1 MGRPAQVRRGPV
13 RAVLAGLALVAVGC
27 GSSPSPPPSP
37 VGGCPPQVARATP
50 PAPETPATTKGGTT
64 GGAEGCPAATTAQPD
79 GAAKAGDR
87 LALGLEET
95 SLQLGEGRWAVKVAL
110 PAARYVTIGV
120 AGPAKAL
127 VDFDVIGDG
136 PLRRLRTGALKD
148 DGLLPAFLSFE
159 TTAAEQTLTVVVD
172 VEAPVTLLRVA
183 ADPTDIAERSRRAL
197 KQGKVQPRLLVG
209 LPAPIERRAG
219 YLFQTPQRYA
229 FLRVDVAAALR
240 AALRQT
246 KIRFK
251 GNGIA
256 IGDATQWNGDKPA
269 SDRGK
274 PRHIHHDQG
283 RDIDLGLPSSDH
295 SPSLLQRRCE
305 GVLVEK
311 DELKCGPGTVGNLD
325 ARRLAYFLGLLID
338 GPTPGGRHVPD
349 ADRRPGPIAEVESI
363 LTDQAYV
370 DEIRKALPGLRRKRW
385 IHDEAFGA
393 LGEEGLLR
401 PSSWHTDH
409 VHITFKGESAK
420 VPEVLRF
427 EAQPPPGDQPSKPR

>member
-1 MGRPAQVRRGPV
+1 MRKVSV
-13 RAVLAGLALVAVGC
+13 RAVWAGLGLAALGC
-27 GSSPSPPPSP
+27 GSPTLLPPP
-37 VGGCPPQVARATP
+37 VGGCPPQVGRAAP
-50 PAPETPATTKGGTT
+50 PAGATSATTK
-64 GGAEGCPAATTAQPD
+64 GCPAATAVQPD
-79 GAAKAGDR
+79 AAAKPGDR
-87 LALGLEET
+87 LALGLEQT
-95 SLQLGEGRWAVKVAL
+95 SLALGEGRWAVKVTV

-127 VDFDVIGDG
+127 VAFDVIGDG
-136 PLRRLRTGALKD
+136 ALRRLRTGAVKD

-159 TTAAEQTLTVVVD
+159 TPAEEQILTVVVD

-183 ADPTDIAERSRRAL
+183 ADPTDIGERSRRAL
-197 KQGKVQPRLLVG
+197 RLGKAQPRLLVG

-219 YLFQTPQRYA
+219 YLFQMPQRYA
-229 FLRVDVAAALR
+229 FLRADVAAALR

-283 RDIDLGLPSSDH
+283 RDIDLGLPSSDD

-311 DELKCGPGTVGNLD
+311 DELKCGPGTVQNLG

-349 ADRRPGPIAEVESI
+349 ADRRSGPLAEVESI

-370 DEIRKALPGLRRKRW
+370 DEIRKALPALRRKRW

-409 VHITFKGESAK
+409 VHITFKGESAL
-420 VPEVLRF
+420 VPEALRF
-427 EAQPPPGDQPSKPR
+427 EAQPPPGGGPSAPPKGR